1 MAILSPAQIK
11 TAVEDFA
18 AGTRGVL
25 SRAPMNFAIPA
36 LLAYIAEN
44 IGGAGGGGG
53 GLTQAQAQ
61 AAIEA
66 ATNLNDVESTLAT
79 IATRSQETRD
89 AVNNLAA
96 QQKTVGS
103 QLFVDAANV
112 IYGQV
117 LTYNPTTSTYGTTTL
132 TLAGVPYT
140 PVPPIVPVDK
150 SDFDTAQTV
159 WEITANG
166 TGYAIGDTVVQYT
179 LISQGPPVAVVGSL
193 WVNNGTAI
201 GAPLVGHRR
210 YAGSVA
216 ATEATLSTKAS
227 EATLATR
234 ASEATLATLAT
245 EATLVTKASES
256 TLATRASE
264 ATLATRA
271 SEATLASR
279 LSEGVPVTGETIPS
293 GSGALGWLSS
303 IRAAVL
309 SVATAVGVVSNRQ
322 RVSAFSA
329 SAVSTNAT
337 GTVWVNL
344 GAGACTSVTLYNTSA
359 VSVDYRVASDTTTF
373 TLATGEVVF
382 LPCIADSNE
391 WQIRRTDTSNT
402 PASVKI
408 LRVTQ

>member
-11 TAVEDFA
+11 AAVEDFS
-18 AGTRGVL
+18 AGTRGLL

-44 IGGAGGGGG
+44 IGASSGGGGG
-53 GLTQAQAQ
+53 ATQAEVQ
-61 AAIEA
+61 AAIQA

-96 QQKTVGS
+96 QQKTIGS
-103 QLFVDAANV
+103 QLFVDSANV

-117 LTYNPTTSTYGTTTL
+117 LTYNPTTNAYGTVTL
-132 TLAGVPYT
+132 TLAGAPYT
-140 PVPPIVPVDK
+140 PVPPSVPVDK
-150 SDFDTAQTV
+150 SDFDTTQTV

-179 LISQGPPVAVVGSL
+179 LISQGPPVSVVGSL

-216 ATEATLSTKAS
+216 ATEATLTTK
-227 EATLATR
+227 
-234 ASEATLATLAT
+234 
-245 EATLVTKASES
+245 
-256 TLATRASE
+256 ASE

-279 LSEGVPVTGETIPS
+279 LSEGAPVTGETIPS

-303 IRAAVL
+303 IRAAVQ
-309 SVATAVGVVSNRQ
+309 SVVAAIGVVSSRQ

-329 SAVSTNAT
+329 ATVSTSTT
-337 GTVWVNL
+337 GTAWVTL
-344 GAGACTSVTLYNTSA
+344 PAGACTLITLYNAPT
-359 VSVDYRVASDTTTF
+359 VSMDYRVASDVTTF
-373 TLATGEVVF
+373 TLAPGEVVV
-382 LPCIADSNE
+382 LPCISNSNE
-391 WQIRRTDTSNT
+391 WEVRRTDTSNT
-402 PASVKI
+402 QVSVKI